1 MSKNLA
7 VLVAKKPTLSASFIT
22 KLTPG
27 GPGGDDEYPES
38 GVDPGFPAKKT
49 TNFQSKKYVV
59 LEVP

>member
-1 MSKNLA
+1 M
-7 VLVAKKPTLSASFIT
+7 AKKPTLSASFIT